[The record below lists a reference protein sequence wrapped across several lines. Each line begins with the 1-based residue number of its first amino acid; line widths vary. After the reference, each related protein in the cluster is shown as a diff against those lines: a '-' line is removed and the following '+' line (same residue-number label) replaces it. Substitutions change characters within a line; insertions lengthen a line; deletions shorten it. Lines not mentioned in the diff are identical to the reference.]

1 MLWIFESHHLHS
13 SDRKIHTTRELLIL
27 VTPIVTCH
35 LFKENDISGLIKRIK
50 IGHSIGVYHRR
61 EIEWNERKMIK

>member
-50 IGHSIGVYHRR
+50 TGGHSIGVYHWRV
-61 EIEWNERKMIK
+61 IE